1 MVTPQKEAPK
11 LAAVAP
17 LGARRTHFEFAKIFY
32 SVRIVFCLLA
42 LKKKNPKYFPL
53 YSP

>member
-1 MVTPQKEAPK
+1 MVTPQKVALK

-17 LGARRTHFEFAKIFY
+17 LGARTHFEFAKIFY

-42 LKKKNPKYFPL
+42 LKKKNPKYFPS